1 MKKVNI
7 LIVGTGDI
15 AKYHMAGYQ
24 QCENAHVIAA
34 CDMNADKLAKFA
46 DQYHIPKRYTDF
58 EAALADG
65 EIDAV
70 DICTPNITH
79 AQYSIKA
86 LEANLCVMCE
96 KPMARNAEEAHRMAE
111 AAAKSKGFLMPAFVL
126 RFSVACRVVKD
137 YIDEGYFGD
146 IYYCKARCIRNDGN
160 PGGWSNS
167 KAISG
172 GGALIDVG
180 IHDLDAA
187 LYLMGSPK
195 AVSVFGTAFQALGD
209 RKSIKTGPSSY
220 RGYQEKSDVEDFSSG
235 IVRFENGSAL
245 YVEASFAV
253 NGEAS
258 GHSIEI
264 YGTKCG
270 AKILLPNEV
279 TFFMEQNGFLV
290 EVTPEKITSLK
301 GGNQSFALEMKHF
314 VDCCLN
320 GSESFIS
327 VQDGVATAEIIDAI
341 YASAESGHEI
351 RLN

>member
-7 LIVGTGDI
+7 LIVGTGAI
-15 AKYHMAGYQ
+15 AREHLVGYQ
-24 QCENAHVIAA
+24 QCDNAQVVAA
-34 CDMNADKLAKFA
+34 CDLNAEKLAEFA
-46 DQYHIPKRYTDF
+46 DEYHIPARYTDF
-58 EAALADG
+58 DKALAD
-65 EIDAV
+65 EKIDAV
-70 DICTPNITH
+70 DICTPNFTH

-96 KPMARNAEEAHRMAE
+96 KPMARNAEEAQLMVE
-111 AAAKSKGFLMPAFVL
+111 AAEKSKGFLMPAFVL

-137 YIDEGYFGD
+137 YIDNGYFGD
-146 IYYCKARCIRNDGN
+146 IYYCKARCIRNDGG

-167 KAISG
+167 KELSG

-195 AVSVFGTAFQALGD
+195 VASVFGTAFQAMGD
-209 RKSIKTGPSSY
+209 RRPIKTASRGY
-220 RGYQEKSDVEDFSSG
+220 RGHQETSDVEDFASG
-235 IVRFENGSAL
+235 LVRFENGSAL
-245 YVEASFAV
+245 YIETSYGI

-258 GHSIEI
+258 NHSIEI

-270 AKILLPNEV
+270 AKLTLPSEV

-290 EVTPEKITSLK
+290 DIIPEQITSLK
-301 GGNQSFALEMKHF
+301 GGNNLFALEMKHF

-320 GSESFIS
+320 NTECIASE
-327 VQDGVATAEIIDAI
+327 QDGLLTAEIIDAI
-341 YASAESGHEI
+341 YESAKSGHEI
-351 RLN
+351 RF